1 MSASDGGAP
10 RYRSSAAVLAWPR
23 HAATAVLAFC
33 ALGFPVWVA
42 LAIVAAGACG
52 GEGWKQHPEVHPGA
66 VGRVCRP
73 GDCAGS
79 QVCKADGTFGACTCG
94 GAGTAG
100 NAGTAGRNGGGSA
113 GGAALVPWQ
122 RRAAP
127 GSTVG
132 ARNRR
137 RQRRH
142 ERRARAAAPAARRE
156 ARGRTGGTAG
166 ATAGT
171 TGAGGVAA
179 RRGSAGSAGAAG
191 GAGGGAGTAGA
202 AGTGG
207 SAGRGGAG
215 AGGGVCNPV
224 AQTGCGAGQRCAWI
238 YTGQTTGHNACL
250 ADGTVNL
257 GGACGYGRAG
267 RNDRLRQL
275 QERHGVHQRRLQDDL
290 RRDAVPDGCPTNNLC
305 GRYAGAPFDLAGTL
319 GIGFCDPTC
328 NPLTQTR
335 DSDGAAACGSPNPS
349 APTLGCFGPLAD
361 VSFTCAP
368 IISTTKTHGVAAGTP
383 TYINSCAPG
392 YLPLRPDS
400 SASSAPVCTA
410 FCRPAATSSASPA
423 NAPGQA
429 GSGFTCPD
437 KGAAS
442 PNECRYFWWMFEDTN
457 PFMPSPNSNTLGVC
471 FNYPNYRF
479 DSNGDMTLDMVYPS
493 CATLSPTAHNY
504 DLVLTDAEAWGCVAH
519 P

>member
-1 MSASDGGAP
+1 M
-10 RYRSSAAVLAWPR
+10 
-23 HAATAVLAFC
+23 VLAFC
-33 ALGFPVWVA
+33 APASLGA
-42 LAIVAAGACG
+42 LAIVAVGACG
-52 GEGWKQHPEVHPGA
+52 GGDGNNIPRCIPGQSVA
-66 VGRVCRP
+66 CVGTAT
-73 GDCAGS
+73 CAGN

-100 NAGTAGRNGGGSA
+100 NAGTAGATGGGAGGTAGSTGLTVGAGIGGSA
-113 GGAALVPWQ
+113 GTNAGPGGRGGSAGSAGTTGA
-122 RRAAP
+122 
-127 GSTVG
+127 G
-132 ARNRR
+132 
-137 RQRRH
+137 
-142 ERRARAAAPAARRE
+142 
-156 ARGRTGGTAG
+156 G

-171 TGAGGVAA
+171 TGAGGAT
-179 RRGSAGSAGAAG
+179 AGTTGAGGATAGTGGAAG
-191 GAGGGAGTAGA
+191 RGGTGGA
-202 AGTGG
+202 AGTT
-207 SAGRGGAG
+207 AGTGGAT
-215 AGGGVCNPV
+215 GGGVCNPV

-238 YTGQTTGHNACL
+238 YTAQGAGHEACL

-257 GGACGYGRAG
+257 GGACGYGALG
-267 RNDRLRQL
+267 ETTGFDNCKKGTACIS
-275 QERHGVHQRRLQDDL
+275 GVCKTICDTN
-290 RRDAVPDGCPTNNLC
+290 AVPDACPTNYLC

-335 DSDGAAACGSPNPS
+335 DTDGAAACGSPNPS
-349 APTLGCFGPLAD
+349 APSLGCFGPLGR
-361 VSFTCAP
+361 SFTCAP
-368 IISTTKTHGVAAGTP
+368 VISTTKTQGVAAGTP

-392 YLPLRPDS
+392 FLPLRPDS

-410 FCRPAATSSASPA
+410 FCRPAATSAASPS
-423 NAPGQA
+423 NASGQA
-429 GSGFTCPD
+429 GSGLTCPD